1 MDSLCSNNSVLAIDD
16 KKLKV
21 LNVLPLLGTTWKN
34 AIWPFQVFWNGEY
47 WDFSV
52 KFVVHGNSHLDFIY
66 MFPKEWTVNN
76 LWVKIHTFDRGKTK
90 GK

>member
-34 AIWPFQVFWNGEY
+34 AIWPF
-47 WDFSV
+47 
-52 KFVVHGNSHLDFIY
+52 
-66 MFPKEWTVNN
+66 
-76 LWVKIHTFDRGKTK
+76 
-90 GK
+90 